1 VHITFRTV
9 LHGHYMTFVAIL
21 VTGMI
26 LIIAGNGIS
35 ESTSIYLDCMLGV
48 AGLLAAYALAAPA
61 GPADAG
67 GGPAAVRTGS

>member
-1 VHITFRTV
+1 MHITFRTV

-26 LIIAGNGIS
+26 LIIAGTRNSGVDVD
-35 ESTSIYLDCMLGV
+35 LPDCMLGV

-61 GPADAG
+61 APADTG
-67 GGPAAVRTGS
+67 GGADRVVT

>member
-1 VHITFRTV
+1 MHITYRTV

-26 LIIAGNGIS
+26 LIIAENGIS

-61 GPADAG
+61 APADTG
-67 GGPAAVRTGS
+67 GGADRVVT